1 MITNEGHVDH
11 LAGADGDF
19 GDDFSCSGCDW
30 LGEGYDIVLL
40 RDTWQT
46 NDNRVHPESLLRGP
60 SVAR

>member
-11 LAGADGDF
+11 LAGAGGDF

-60 SVAR
+60 YVAR